1 MVNKFSMNIS
11 ELKYQRV
18 QCNLDHMI
26 FILVFIFL
34 HLSKNTALVTQGMN
48 QTTMTFMITHATVL
62 ILPHDLGKTRTL
74 NNNWDVYFCF
84 QSCVFFNIAYTSANE
99 CCEDKEKYLG
109 TSWFACWSGSTLFL
123 FFDVIDRWDE
133 VYCNFLWKLINWTDT
148 CIVLRI

>member
-1 MVNKFSMNIS
+1 MNIS
-11 ELKYQRV
+11 ELKYRRV

-74 NNNWDVYFCF
+74 NNN
-84 QSCVFFNIAYTSANE
+84 
-99 CCEDKEKYLG
+99 
-109 TSWFACWSGSTLFL
+109 
-123 FFDVIDRWDE
+123 
-133 VYCNFLWKLINWTDT
+133 
-148 CIVLRI
+148 